1 MAGSR
6 RLLVLDDDPTGSQCV
21 AGIDV
26 AFDLDPAIPAEV
38 LTEPGSTCFVLTN
51 TRALDEADAVCL
63 NRRLVAGVLADPVA
77 REGLHVVS
85 RSDSTLRGHVI
96 AEPVAIAD
104 ELAAH
109 DVAVDAILLV
119 PAMLEAGRYTE
130 GDVHYAV
137 VDGVPRRVE
146 DTDFARDA
154 TFGYTRSDLR
164 EFLEERSG
172 GAVRAADVLS
182 IGLDDIRTGG
192 VGRVHEILAAARD
205 RRWVVV
211 NATEY
216 SDMEVVAE
224 AVSLLEAEGRTLITR
239 CGPSFVRPLAGQ
251 SGAQVVDP
259 ASITIP
265 AGRLAHGLVVV
276 GSHVGLTTTQ
286 LRAVQERGTL
296 VEVELHVPSLLDDR
310 REQHLGEVVE
320 RLRAALQEDD
330 CVLYTS
336 RDLVRSDDP
345 AESLAIARSVSDA
358 VVEVVRRVRS
368 VKPAWV
374 VAKGGITSHE
384 VAANGLGIRRARV
397 EGQFWPGQVS
407 LFSAQEAPEE
417 VMGAPYVVFPG
428 NVGGEQALAD
438 VVDRLAAAVA
448 AVAPAPDAARAPA
461 TIGWIGLGAM
471 GAPMVRT
478 AGAAGFAVRAFDL
491 SPDAREAV
499 ADAATPVNSALEAAT
514 AADVVVVMVAT
525 PAQLES
531 VLLGEGTSGTSG
543 SSKSL
548 GTSTAPG
555 ASGGIVSALTAD
567 TTLLIMSTVG
577 PAAIEATVTALEG
590 ITTHVV
596 DAPVSGGVARAGT
609 GDLLIMV
616 GGAEPHVAT
625 VRPLLDA
632 LAANAPVVGP
642 RPGDGQRFKVV
653 NQLLC
658 GVHIAAAG
666 EALALADSMGLDL
679 KQVHEVLNTG
689 AAASFMFGD
698 RGGRMVEG
706 ARDDAAFD
714 EVRSALSIFVKDM
727 GLVSEAAREVGQEV
741 PLAASAEGIYQRGS
755 ELGHDRKDDSIVF
768 DVLRGEKG

>member
-727 GLVSEAAREVGQEV
+727 GLVSAAAREVGQEQKK
-741 PLAASAEGIYQRGS
+741 P
-755 ELGHDRKDDSIVF
+755 
-768 DVLRGEKG
+768 

>member
-51 TRALDEADAVCL
+51 TRALDEADAVSL

-224 AVSLLEAEGRTLITR
+224 AVSRLEAEGRTLITR

-251 SGAQVVDP
+251 SGAQVVDS

-265 AGRLAHGLVVV
+265 AGRLDHGLVVV

-310 REQHLGEVVE
+310 REQHLGELVE
-320 RLRAALQEDD
+320 KLRESLQHDD

-336 RDLVRSDDP
+336 RDLVRTDDP

-374 VAKGGITSHE
+374 LAKGGITSHE

-407 LFSAQEAPEE
+407 LFSAQEAPDE

-438 VVDRLAAAVA
+438 VVDRLTAAVA
-448 AVAPAPDAARAPA
+448 ARRRAARVLEPRSVEPVVTRKVPRGWNLSRRGTVVTASPLRRSSHVAPGPIARRIRPVVVPSVPA
-461 TIGWIGLGAM
+461 H
-471 GAPMVRT
+471 
-478 AGAAGFAVRAFDL
+478 
-491 SPDAREAV
+491 
-499 ADAATPVNSALEAAT
+499 AT
-514 AADVVVVMVAT
+514 ART
-525 PAQLES
+525 
-531 VLLGEGTSGTSG
+531 
-543 SSKSL
+543 
-548 GTSTAPG
+548 
-555 ASGGIVSALTAD
+555 
-567 TTLLIMSTVG
+567 
-577 PAAIEATVTALEG
+577 
-590 ITTHVV
+590 
-596 DAPVSGGVARAGT
+596 
-609 GDLLIMV
+609 
-616 GGAEPHVAT
+616 
-625 VRPLLDA
+625 
-632 LAANAPVVGP
+632 
-642 RPGDGQRFKVV
+642 RFTRRRSP
-653 NQLLC
+653 
-658 GVHIAAAG
+658 IPG
-666 EALALADSMGLDL
+666 EAHDL
-679 KQVHEVLNTG
+679 P
-689 AAASFMFGD
+689 
-698 RGGRMVEG
+698 
-706 ARDDAAFD
+706 
-714 EVRSALSIFVKDM
+714 VRSAHPVGRRDPSGTDLADDRVDRP
-727 GLVSEAAREVGQEV
+727 GRDGRADGAHRRRRRVPRAR
-741 PLAASAEGIYQRGS
+741 
-755 ELGHDRKDDSIVF
+755 
-768 DVLRGEKG
+768 LRPEPRCP